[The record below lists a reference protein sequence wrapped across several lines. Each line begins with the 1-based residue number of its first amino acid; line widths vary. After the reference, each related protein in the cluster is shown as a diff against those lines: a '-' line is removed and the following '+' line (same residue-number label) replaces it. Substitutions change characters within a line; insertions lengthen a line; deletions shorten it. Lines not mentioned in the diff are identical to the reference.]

1 MSHRQCSSLRVSLL
15 FVANGCIY
23 SPFHLCD
30 RKSVETAR
38 EKEEFALANNS
49 SPSWQERCLVYFPD
63 AVLNHCPKVMGGGQ
77 QADFSLYVQVTIH
90 HWGKASGTRGR
101 NLGQKP
107 CRDTHTPSLCQLAIQ
122 PRVTFLG
129 TVLSTYINHQ
139 DNPTHHQ
146 TMGPGNSSI
155 GVSLFPVTLVS

>member
-63 AVLNHCPKVMGGGQ
+63 AVLNHCPKVMGGGSRLISAYTFKSQ
-77 QADFSLYVQVTIH
+77 STIEGRH
-90 HWGKASGTRGR
+90 QELGAGTWGR
-101 NLGQKP
+101 NHAGILILPLSASLLYSPGWPSLGQCCPLTSIIKI
-107 CRDTHTPSLCQLAIQ
+107 TPPTTRLWVQAILQLE
-122 PRVTFLG
+122 
-129 TVLSTYINHQ
+129 
-139 DNPTHHQ
+139 
-146 TMGPGNSSI
+146 
-155 GVSLFPVTLVS
+155 FPFSQWH